1 MSKTEGA
8 AKIVARAT
16 KPPFSICFMQ
26 LDSTPMG
33 AAGDHPRKDGR
44 LTCGIYARVSTQRQE
59 TENQLRQ
66 MRTFAASQGWAGFRD
81 TETPPR
87 EFIDHESGKTAAQR
101 PRFVALMEAA
111 TRREIDVVL
120 FWSLDRFSREGAL
133 ATLQHLDRLSSY
145 GVGFRSFTE
154 PYLDSCGMF
163 KDAVIAILGTI
174 AKQER
179 VRLSERV
186 TAGLERAREG
196 GTRSGKAIGRPRRVF
211 DKEAA
216 AARRR
221 AGESY
226 PQIARAL
233 GVGQG
238 TVVRALKD
246 FRLSSRQGQRD

>member
-1 MSKTEGA
+1 
-8 AKIVARAT
+8 
-16 KPPFSICFMQ
+16 
-26 LDSTPMG
+26 
-33 AAGDHPRKDGR
+33 
-44 LTCGIYARVSTQRQE
+44 
-59 TENQLRQ
+59 
-66 MRTFAASQGWAGFRD
+66 
-81 TETPPR
+81 
-87 EFIDHESGKTAAQR
+87 
-101 PRFVALMEAA
+101 MEAA